1 MQKLYTNAMSNLDN
15 EAPKHPGEYLKMLL
29 SDRGLLQTD
38 LAFILGQPSK
48 NVNLI
53 VSEKRGISPEMSK
66 ALGEALNLDY
76 RYFANL
82 QTEYD
87 LAQADEPDPAVSLRA
102 EMLHKY
108 PIREM
113 IKRGWLDDADADQ
126 IQQQLAKFLE
136 IKSVDEIPYLAHAA
150 KKSSYEE
157 REIPPAQLAWLF
169 RVRQI
174 AKSMVV
180 PKYSSRALTNALDRL
195 KAMVLTPEETR
206 HIPRLM
212 TECGV
217 RFVIVEVLPQA
228 KIDGVCFWLD
238 ANSPV
243 IGMSARFDRIDNFWF
258 VLRHEIEH
266 VLRKDGMED
275 EIVDAELEGQR
286 AGTDDTL
293 PAHERAANAA
303 AAKFGVDTAKLESFI
318 RRKNPFFY
326 EKDVLAFAKLNGTH
340 PGIVVGQL
348 QRRLNRYDYLK
359 KYQVKV
365 RQFVLPGAIVDG
377 WGQSVPLQ
385 GVV

>member
-1 MQKLYTNAMSNLDN
+1 MSKLNNITSR
-15 EAPKHPGEYLKMLL
+15 HPGEHLKQML
-29 SDRGLLQTD
+29 SELQISQSD
-38 LAFILGQPSK
+38 LAFILGQSVTG
-48 NVNLI
+48 VNQI
-53 VSEKRGISPEMSK
+53 TSGKRGISPEMSK
-66 ALGEALNLDY
+66 ALGKALGLDH
-76 RYFANL
+76 RHFADL

-87 LAQADEPDPAVSLRA
+87 LAQASEPDPAVSLRA

-113 IKRGWLDDADADQ
+113 IKRGWLEDADADHLQ
-126 IQQQLAKFLE
+126 KQLAKFLE
-136 IKSVDEIPYLAHAA
+136 IKNVDEIPYLAHAA

-174 AKSMVV
+174 AKSMAV
-180 PKYSSRALTNALDRL
+180 PKYSSRALTNAIDRL
-195 KAMVLTPEETR
+195 KDMIPSPEETR

-228 KIDGVCFWLD
+228 RIDGACFWLD

-243 IGMSARFDRIDNFWF
+243 IGMSSRFDRIDNFWF

-266 VLRKDGMED
+266 VLRKDGMDED
-275 EIVDAELEGQR
+275 IVDADLEGSR
-286 AGTDDTL
+286 AGTDETL
-293 PAHERAANAA
+293 LPRERIANAA
-303 AAKFGVDTAKLESFI
+303 AADFGVATAKLESFI
-318 RRKNPFFY
+318 KRKNPFFY
-326 EKDVLAFAKLNGTH
+326 EKDVVAFAKLNETH

-348 QRRLNRYDYLK
+348 QRRLNKYDYLK

-365 RQFVLPGAIVDG
+365 RQFILPGAIADG
-377 WGQSVPLQ
+377 WGQSVPVQ
-385 GVV
+385 GAV

>member
-1 MQKLYTNAMSNLDN
+1 MSNVN
-15 EAPKHPGEYLKMLL
+15 GAAVRHPGEHLKTILAK
-29 SDRGLLQTD
+29 RGLLQSD
-38 LAFILGQPSK
+38 LAFILGQSIK
-48 NVNLI
+48 GVNLI
-53 VSEKRGISPEMSK
+53 VAEKRGISPEMSI
-66 ALGEALNLDY
+66 ALGQALNLDH
-76 RYFANL
+76 RYFADL

-87 LAQADEPDPAVSLRA
+87 LAHADEPDPAVSLRA

-113 IKRGWLDDADADQ
+113 IKRGWLDDADADHLQ
-126 IQQQLAKFLE
+126 KQLAKFLE
-136 IKSVDEIPYLAHAA
+136 IKNVDEIPYLAHAA

-174 AKSMVV
+174 AKSMAV
-180 PKYSSRALTNALDRL
+180 PKYSSRALTDALGRL
-195 KAMVLTPEETR
+195 KEMILSPEETR

-212 TECGV
+212 AECGV
-217 RFVIVEVLPQA
+217 RFVLVEVLPQA

-266 VLRKDGMED
+266 VLCKDGMEV

-286 AGTDDTL
+286 AGTDDSL
-293 PAHERAANAA
+293 PPHERVANAA
-303 AAKFGVDTAKLESFI
+303 AAKFGVDTIKLESFI

-326 EKDVLAFAKLNGTH
+326 EKDVVAFAKLNGTH

-377 WGQSVPLQ
+377 WGQSVPL
-385 GVV
+385 